1 MKRLLVLPLVVF
13 MMHAWGQKTT
23 PEHLY
28 DMGGKIDFFT
38 LSESGVLLVAGGGGL
53 AGIHP
58 GAEKPHFVFTEYG
71 KVKEEELEFVPASP
85 YVIVN
90 QGSLL
95 TSKKTVIDL
104 VTGKVLFATEDN
116 GWRNIAQAKVFLPQ
130 NKLVVIGNRS
140 KKEDYLLA
148 TGIYDL
154 ATGKQDGFAS
164 LDPKAGKV
172 RMGNSVPQ
180 SSGEPFL
187 SGDRVL
193 VPTTKSMVCA
203 NFKNGEIVWTADLDK
218 ISWMSADKTG
228 REIYG
233 FEERPNGDTRIHK
246 ISNTG
251 ELLWK
256 KERKIKG
263 KISRFEIL
271 PQGLA
276 IVSDVDNSGK
286 SGIAKLV
293 VGNSESK
300 IAFLDAATGEDLWE
314 KAPKTKGYVQHFY
327 ILEDGIL
334 FGIYSGGINK
344 ISFDGTT
351 LFKKPLKTG
360 ENIHTMARTPQ
371 GVIYITDTDA
381 NIIDLSTGES
391 VWNNPI
397 KYKKARG
404 VVSTYDK
411 DHGRYLIS
419 TGDEV
424 LAIDEKDGGVS
435 TLAKIEFKEK
445 EVPGQIVVRD
455 GGILLAAD
463 QNLCMLDFE
472 GKEKFHG
479 YYKSPGQGGFLK
491 ATYGVLAVASM
502 AMSSAAAYQGG
513 RYGTYAGSNQLNSY
527 GEQMKAYQEGFANIA
542 SVSFTAMNKRF
553 KATSATENAQFILT
567 ALDAGI
573 GLVKIN
579 KDTGKAEK
587 EIVLKD
593 KKPEYKVDDW
603 GGYLYYKSG
612 NGEVSAF
619 KL

>member
-1 MKRLLVLPLVVF
+1 MID
-13 MMHAWGQKTT
+13 AWGQKTT
-23 PEHLY
+23 PDHVY

-53 AGIHP
+53 VGIHP

-71 KVKEEELEFVPASP
+71 KVKEEELEFVAASP

-95 TSKKTVIDL
+95 TSKKTLIDL
-104 VTGKVLFATEDN
+104 VTGQVLFATENN

-148 TGIYDL
+148 AGIYDL
-154 ATGKQDGFAS
+154 ATGKQDGFVS
-164 LDPKAGKV
+164 LDPNVGKV

-187 SGDRVL
+187 SGDQVL
-193 VPTTKSMVCA
+193 VPTTKNMICA

-218 ISWMSADKTG
+218 ISWMSADETG
-228 REIYG
+228 SEIYG
-233 FEERPNGDTRIHK
+233 FEERPGGDTRIHK
-246 ISNTG
+246 INNRG

-263 KISRFEIL
+263 KVSRFEIL

-286 SGIAKLV
+286 SGIAKLAA
-293 VGNSESK
+293 GNSESK

-314 KAPKTKGYVQHFY
+314 KAPKTKGYVQHFF
-327 ILEDGIL
+327 IVEDGIL
-334 FGIYSGGINK
+334 FGIYAGGVNK
-344 ISFDGTT
+344 ISFDGMP
-351 LFKKPLKTG
+351 LFKQPLKTG

-381 NIIDLSTGES
+381 NIINLSTGES
-391 VWNNPI
+391 IWGSPI
-397 KYKKARG
+397 KYKKAKG
-404 VVSTYDK
+404 VASTYDK

-419 TGDEV
+419 TGDEI
-424 LAIDEKDGGVS
+424 LAIDEKDGKIN

-445 EVPGQIVVRD
+445 EVPNQISVRD
-455 GGILLAAD
+455 GGISLMAD
-463 QNLCMLDFE
+463 QNICLLDFE
-472 GKEKFHG
+472 GNEKFHV

-527 GEQMKAYQEGFANIA
+527 GEQMKAYQDGFSNIA

-567 ALDAGI
+567 ALDAGV
-573 GLVKIN
+573 GLIKIN
-579 KDTGKAEK
+579 KDTGKTEK
-587 EIVLKD
+587 EIILKD

-612 NGEVSAF
+612 DAEVSAF